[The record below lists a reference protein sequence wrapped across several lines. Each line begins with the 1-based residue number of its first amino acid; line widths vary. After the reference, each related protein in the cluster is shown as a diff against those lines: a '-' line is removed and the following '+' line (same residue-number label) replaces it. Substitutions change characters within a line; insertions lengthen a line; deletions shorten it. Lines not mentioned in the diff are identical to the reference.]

1 MLRKDVYPHE
11 YNYDW
16 KNVNETSLPEKEC
29 FHSHLTVEDITNAD
43 YAFAK
48 RVCQE
53 FQTKNLGEYYD
64 LYVQS
69 NTLLLAVIFEN
80 FQNISFEIYEVDPTP
95 FLSTTRLV
103 SQAALEKTKTKLD
116 LFTDIDMLL
125 MVEKGIRGAIC
136 HDI

>member
-1 MLRKDVYPHE
+1 MRKDVYPYE
-11 YNYDW
+11 YIDDW

-53 FQTKNLGEYYD
+53 FETKNLREYHN

-80 FQNISFEIYEVDPTP
+80 FRNISFEYM
-95 FLSTTRLV
+95 
-103 SQAALEKTKTKLD
+103 KLILL
-116 LFTDIDMLL
+116 LFFPQRD
-125 MVEKGIRGAIC
+125 
-136 HDI
+136 